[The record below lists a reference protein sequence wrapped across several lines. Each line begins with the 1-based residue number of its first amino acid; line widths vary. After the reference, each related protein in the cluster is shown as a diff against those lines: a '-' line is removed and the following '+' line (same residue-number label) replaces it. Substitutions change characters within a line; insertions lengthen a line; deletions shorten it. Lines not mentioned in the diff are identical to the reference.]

1 VAIGLAISFD
11 SGILLCADT
20 KDRRAPLEPTK
31 IFPKQYGADPG
42 SARSIFLVSVLVDG
56 AVDAV
61 RHCERA
67 LETLQ
72 PAEFTTDRMRT
83 TIEKALVESKPE
95 ATLLVALYSS
105 VDLECSLFHSRGTA
119 LVEFAGYDC
128 HGPAAFLGHYMIRD
142 KYRSAESMDSLDLT
156 TVTSIA
162 NGALKHIRETFDGS
176 GGLTETIVMYANGH
190 ATDVKYVRHAVK
202 KQGKAATRRPRA
214 ASLA

>member
-1 VAIGLAISFD
+1 MAIGLAISFD

-20 KDRRAPLEPTK
+20 KDRRPPLEPTK
-31 IFPKQYGADPG
+31 IFPKQYGSDPG

-56 AVDAV
+56 AVEAV

-72 PAEFTTDRMRT
+72 PAEFTTDQMRA
-83 TIEKALVESKPE
+83 TIEKALVESRPE
-95 ATLLVALYSS
+95 ATLLVVLYSP
-105 VDLECSLFHSRGTA
+105 VDLECALFHSRGTA

-142 KYRSAESMDSLDLT
+142 EYRSADSMDSLDLT

-162 NGALKHIRETFDGS
+162 NEALKHIRETFDGC
-176 GGLTETIVMYANGH
+176 GGLTESLVMYANGR
-190 ATDVKYVRHAVK
+190 ATDVKFVRHAVK
-202 KQGKAATRRPRA
+202 KQGKVSTRRPRV
-214 ASLA
+214 ASLS

>member
-20 KDRRAPLEPTK
+20 KDRRAPLKPTK
-31 IFPKQYGADPG
+31 IFPKQYGSNPG

-72 PAEFTTDRMRT
+72 PAEFTTERMRA
-83 TIEKALVESKPE
+83 TIEKALVESRPE
-95 ATLLVALYSS
+95 ATLLVALYSPI
-105 VDLECSLFHSRGTA
+105 DQQCSLFHSRGTA

-128 HGPAAFLGHYMIRD
+128 HGPAAYLGHYLIRD
-142 KYRSAESMDSLDLT
+142 KYRSADSMDSLDLT

-162 NGALKHIRETFDGS
+162 NEALKRIRATFDGC
-176 GGLTETIVMYANGH
+176 GGLTESLVMYANGR
-190 ATDVKYVRHAVK
+190 ATDVKFARQAVK
-202 KQGKAATRRPRA
+202 KQRKVPARRPRV
-214 ASLA
+214 ASPA